1 MSGFNPGFADDT
13 QTTTRPAPPVAAPP
27 AVAPPDP
34 HRVAPSP
41 VAPRAAAPVAGP
53 EPRIASLAGPS
64 FAPGF
69 IETTQQPPVA
79 LPDQP
84 WLPAVVP
91 SGPARGV
98 SATGWVASGLAV
110 LLLGTLVLSMAGFA
124 VDQFARSQVLGILT
138 LAAYGIG
145 GGLLLWGVQMEVSAY
160 RRLTRVDAL
169 RAMLARPGVPL
180 EAARSA
186 ARAWLATVP
195 AALPDPA
202 GTSAALERC
211 ISVEELAAILRNGA
225 LDPLRAQARRLG
237 RDAAIQ
243 GGLLVAI
250 TPSPA
255 LDGLIA
261 GLRSLR
267 LVRQVASLYGLRPG
281 PSVTLALLRRAAWTA
296 VTVTGLDLAARSVV
310 EQFVNATPGI
320 KHVVEAVPGVGQ
332 TARRLYRLAAV
343 AAEACSPLPPEA

>member
-1 MSGFNPGFADDT
+1 MNAFSPGFADET
-13 QTTTRPAPPVAAPP
+13 QATRLAPPVGTPRAT
-27 AVAPPDP
+27 APPDSTLA
-34 HRVAPSP
+34 APSP
-41 VAPRAAAPVAGP
+41 VAPRAAAPVA
-53 EPRIASLAGPS
+53 EPASRTAPFTEPG

-69 IETTQQPPVA
+69 VQTTQPPPAV

-84 WLPAVVP
+84 WAPAVIP
-91 SGPARGV
+91 SAPARGV

-110 LLLGTLVLSMAGFA
+110 LVLGTLVLSMAGFA
-124 VDQFARSQVLGILT
+124 VDQFARSQALGVLT

-145 GGLLLWGVQMEVSAY
+145 GGLLLWGIWMEVSAY
-160 RRLTRVDAL
+160 RRLARVDAL
-169 RAMLARPGVPL
+169 RALLGRPGVRL
-180 EAARSA
+180 EAARCA
-186 ARAWLATVP
+186 ARAWLSTIS

-202 GTSAALERC
+202 GTGAALERC
-211 ISVEELAAILRNGA
+211 ASVEELAAILRNGA

-281 PSVTLALLRRAAWTA
+281 PAVTLALLRRAAWTA
-296 VTVTGLDLAARSVV
+296 ATVIGLDLAARSVV
-310 EQFVNATPGI
+310 EQFLNATPGI
-320 KHVVEAVPGVGQ
+320 KHAAEALPGVGQ
-332 TARRLYRLAAV
+332 TARRLYRLADV
-343 AAEACSPLPPEA
+343 TAAACSPLPPQP